1 MTCENYKISVLINKV
16 LLEYSH
22 EDHMTYTEDKTR
34 HLDLKKAPIIL
45 DPSLNAKGKN
55 DQLPKGFAGVQGNTA
70 KKLLTKKS
78 KWTNKESDTSIMWD
92 SLKFWNKSRFG
103 KNIAKDKEII

>member
-1 MTCENYKISVLINKV
+1 MNKV

-22 EDHMTYTEDKTR
+22 EDPMNYTEGKTR
-34 HLDLKKAPIIL
+34 HLDLKKAPSFL
-45 DPSLNAKGKN
+45 DPSFNSKGKN
-55 DQLPKGFAGVQGNTA
+55 VQLPRRFAGVQIWPSSCWL
-70 KKLLTKKS
+70 KKVETF
-78 KWTNKESDTSIMWD
+78 IMWD